1 MMPRDPSSPTAVE
14 QGFGQVPCP
23 PSTNSS
29 TSGRNDAQGNGVFGG
44 KGPNLQGV
52 GVQNLGGG
60 ICNPG
65 MSPMMQGNVGMSASI
80 MGSPPGFQC
89 GMPSGTCLQPS
100 GVNPSGCSFQPGA
113 YCQNPSSSSGPYG
126 QMPSVQH
133 VSGGQVPS
141 FPYPGQKGCQ
151 GKGVFQSNQIPGGL
165 TQPIGKCQTDC

>member
-29 TSGRNDAQGNGVFGG
+29 TSGRNDAQGNGIFGG
-44 KGPNLQGV
+44 KGPSLQGV

-65 MSPMMQGNVGMSASI
+65 MSPMMQGNVGMPASM

-89 GMPSGTCLQPS
+89 GMPSGTCLQP
-100 GVNPSGCSFQPGA
+100 GGKNPSGCSFQPGA

-126 QMPSVQH
+126 QMPSVQS
-133 VSGGQVPS
+133 VSGGQCLAFRILCKRVVKE
-141 FPYPGQKGCQ
+141 KGFFRVI
-151 GKGVFQSNQIPGGL
+151 KFQE
-165 TQPIGKCQTDC
+165 D